1 MGWSCRKET
10 GDTLER
16 WRNAC
21 REQTNSSNLFVIGD
35 AHYFFEV
42 SSREHDD
49 GSATGSLWMYL
60 SNTRAKSVGSFKI
73 DANGRLARS
82 PTALKILDRGKLLK
96 VA

>member
-35 AHYFFEV
+35 ARYFFEL
-42 SSREHDD
+42 SNREHVD
-49 GSATGSLWMYL
+49 GSATGSLWMCL
-60 SNTRAKSVGSFKI
+60 DDTRAKNVGYFKI
-73 DANGRLARS
+73 DANGRLTRS
-82 PTALKILDRGKLLK
+82 PAALKVLDQGKLPK